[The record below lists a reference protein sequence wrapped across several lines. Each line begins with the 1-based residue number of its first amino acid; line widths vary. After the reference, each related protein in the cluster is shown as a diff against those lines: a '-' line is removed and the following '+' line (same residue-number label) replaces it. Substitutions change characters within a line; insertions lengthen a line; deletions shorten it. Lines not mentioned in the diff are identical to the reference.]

1 MEVFDRIAQIRN
13 EKNLSQYDMAERLN
27 IGQSAYFQIEK
38 GKTALTVSR
47 LYQIAEIL
55 GVSVSVLLGEKI
67 GDNASSDSEYIK
79 TLEKK
84 YEIMHSVL
92 GIVTDDHNKMID
104 IHNEEDKTN
113 KRLSALETK
122 VNELIS
128 AQRELIDLVKKQM
141 K

>member
-38 GKTALTVSR
+38 GKTALTVNR
-47 LYQIAEIL
+47 LYQIAEVL

-67 GDNASSDSEYIK
+67 GDNTSNDSQYIK
-79 TLEKK
+79 ALEKK
-84 YEIMHSVL
+84 YEIMHDVL
-92 GIVTDDHNKMID
+92 GIMTDSHNEMVD
-104 IHNEEDKTN
+104 IHNDEDKTN
-113 KRLSALETK
+113 KRLTALETK

-128 AQRELIDLVKKQM
+128 TQRELIELIKKQ